1 MHTDEVSALIIEVAA
16 RLILP
21 RFRTLDPR
29 EIHLKGPGD
38 LVTIADREAEAALTD
53 ALRAAEPGVLVVGE
67 EASFDDPSL
76 ESRVGEVA
84 RAWVV
89 DPVDGTRNF
98 AHGSP
103 DFGVMVAEVERG
115 LPVRSW
121 IWQPVHQRLYVA
133 ERGGGVRLDGQVLPA
148 LAARCRPYRLE
159 VYGGRRRT
167 PAPGLVLGHTH
178 GSCAI
183 DYPRLLAGEVDALGY
198 RSLHPWD
205 HLPGTLMVTELG
217 GFAGMDGAPYQA
229 GTPGRVLLTAASRE
243 LHDVV
248 DAALRHQ

>member
-1 MHTDEVSALIIEVAA
+1 MHTDDVSALILEVAA

-21 RFRTLDPR
+21 RFRTLDR
-29 EIHLKGPGD
+29 GEIHLKGPGD
-38 LVTIADREAEAALTD
+38 LVTVADREAEAALTD

-76 ESRVGEVA
+76 ESRVGGAE

-103 DFGVMVAEVERG
+103 DFGVMLAEVERG
-115 LPVRSW
+115 WPVRSW
-121 IWQPVHQRLYVA
+121 IWQPVHQHLYVA
-133 ERGGGVRLDGQVLPA
+133 ERGGGVRLDGRPLPPLTGRA
-148 LAARCRPYRLE
+148 RPYRVE
-159 VYGGRRRT
+159 VYGARRRP

-217 GFAGMDGAPYQA
+217 GFAAVDATPYAA
-229 GTPGRVLLTAASRE
+229 GVTGRVLLAAASRE

-248 DAALRHQ
+248 EASLRAP